1 MISTVGKMLDDEQA
15 LNWCPLCGDDLKDYK
30 KQTRY
35 EHDMKVHPDYYEYQT
50 GIKRN
55 DFDIYKNKL
64 R

>member
-1 MISTVGKMLDDEQA
+1 MLEDEQA
-15 LNWCPLCGDDLKDYK
+15 LNYCPLCGDDLKDYK
-30 KQTRY
+30 KQSRY
-35 EHDMKVHPDYYEYQT
+35 EHDMKVHPEYYEYQT